1 MDFLEKNL
9 EDIIFEAAQTE
20 EGRTQ
25 LQERGLD
32 LHGLTLRQVCLGD
45 GIADL
50 VNISTD
56 GKKGSRV
63 LKVSVIELK
72 KEELNIHT
80 LIQSVKYLHA
90 INDIIHRV
98 KSCSKGEKPTWYCVA
113 PSIILIGKSI
123 TADLKMLLPVI
134 SPIEVYTYSY
144 TMNGVSFNYVT
155 PDYNNSRCIS
165 QRLLER
171 VCSPSINDIRNIL
184 RP

>member
-9 EDIIFEAAQTE
+9 EDIIFDAAQTE
-20 EGRTQ
+20 DGRTQ

-32 LHGLTLRQVCLGD
+32 LHGLTLRQVCIGD

-72 KEELNIHT
+72 KEELNINT
-80 LIQSVKYLHA
+80 LTQSIRYFHA
-90 INDIIHRV
+90 INDIIRRV
-98 KSCSKGEKPTWYCVA
+98 KSHCKGEKQTWYCFS

-123 TADLKMLLPVI
+123 TADLQMLLTVI
-134 SPIEVYTYSY
+134 SQIEVYTYAY
-144 TMNGVSFNYVT
+144 TMNGIYFNHVT
-155 PDYNNSRCIS
+155 PEYNNSRCVS
-165 QRLLER
+165 QKLLER

>member
-9 EDIIFEAAQTE
+9 EDIIFNAAQTE
-20 EGRTQ
+20 EGRSQ

-32 LHGLTLRQVCLGD
+32 LHGLTLRQVCIGD

-50 VNISTD
+50 INISTD
-56 GKKGSRV
+56 GRKGSRI
-63 LKVSVIELK
+63 LRVSVIELK
-72 KEELNIHT
+72 KEELNINT
-80 LIQSVKYLHA
+80 LTQSIRYFHA
-90 INDIIHRV
+90 INDIIRRV
-98 KSCSKGEKPTWYCVA
+98 KSHCKGENPTWHCVA

-123 TADLKMLLPVI
+123 TADLQMLLPVI

-144 TMNGVSFNYVT
+144 TMDGISFNYVT
-155 PDYNNSRCIS
+155 PDYNNSRCVP
-165 QRLLER
+165 QKLLER